1 MAFIKRLSGSKTYFA
16 AIGLFGLA
24 LFQFSTGEIPQGF
37 QSLFSALVAAG
48 LRAAIA
54 APKA

>member
-1 MAFIKRLSGSKTYFA
+1 MAFIQRLSGSKTYFA

-24 LFQFSTGEIPQGF
+24 LFQFSTGEIPMGF
-37 QSLFSALVAAG
+37 QSLFSAFVAAG